1 MRQELNRKLVNYK
14 ISFVYLSAN
23 CLERFRFNVE
33 AERLRQNKNSSL
45 LVCQK
50 HARVFKC
57 KNVLRDLNR
66 VLLCERQHLPK
77 AKTTH
82 TSNTKISVHE

>member
-33 AERLRQNKNSSL
+33 AERLRQNKIPVYSFAKSML
-45 LVCQK
+45 EYS
-50 HARVFKC
+50 
-57 KNVLRDLNR
+57 NV
-66 VLLCERQHLPK
+66 K
-77 AKTTH
+77 MYYTT
-82 TSNTKISVHE
+82 